1 MRKVRVQLCRR
12 NDGSEGAMKKLFL
25 ILAFCTSFAHAETW
39 FEATNAG
46 GGKIV
51 LLMNK
56 CSGTSNGRVVIA
68 QLPTG
73 SSSFGCWMYVA
84 DMIVVVWDTGEIR
97 TSSYNAN
104 IFVMRESK

>member
-1 MRKVRVQLCRR
+1 
-12 NDGSEGAMKKLFL
+12 MKKLLL
-25 ILAFCTSFAHAETW
+25 ILALVSSFAHADTW
-39 FEATNAG
+39 FEASNQG

-68 QLPTG
+68 QLPSG
-73 SSSFGCWMYVA
+73 SSSFGCWTYVA
-84 DMIVVVWDTGEIR
+84 DLVVVVWDTGDIR

>member
-1 MRKVRVQLCRR
+1 
-12 NDGSEGAMKKLFL
+12 MKKLL
-25 ILAFCTSFAHAETW
+25 LLLTLVSSLASAETW
-39 FEATNAG
+39 FEAANAG

-73 SSSFGCWMYVA
+73 SSSFGCWSYVA
-84 DMIVVVWDTGEIR
+84 EMVVVIWDTGDIR